1 MAYYRYRAKK
11 GPSETVEGA
20 LEAQSKEE
28 AIEKLSLL
36 GYLPVHIE
44 ERQEAGDSSRMP
56 RTFQFTSQTV
66 KLRDISIF
74 SGQLSSLIRSGV
86 TILKAL
92 GIIEEQ
98 TENKY
103 FKYVLGGIADDIKV
117 GRTFSESLSQYPN
130 VFSSL
135 YVAIIKAGEDTGTLH
150 AALERITAHLR
161 KQEGILSKVKTALV
175 YPALMTI
182 VGAGTVVFMLMF
194 VIPRIKDIFTSM
206 GQQLPMPTRVLI
218 ATSDILRVSWF
229 WLLIAGIAVFLG
241 VKKLLRTKKEMVSTM
256 TLKIPLYGNFIRKA
270 EIAQVARTMELSMK
284 SGINI
289 LRAMEL
295 SIPILDNEVIR
306 KELLAAY
313 EEVKQGG
320 SLGRNLKRT
329 TIFPAF
335 VTNFIIIGEES
346 GKLQEVFGEI
356 ADYFEKDT
364 DETLRLLTAQLE
376 PLMIL
381 AIGSVLGY
389 VVIAM
394 LLPIFQINL
403 MVQ

>member
-44 ERQEAGDSSRMP
+44 ERQEAGDSSRTP
-56 RTFQFTSQTV
+56 RTFQFTSQAV

-92 GIIEEQ
+92 GIIAEQ
-98 TENKY
+98 TENRY
-103 FKYVLGGIADDIKV
+103 FKYVLSGIADDIKV
-117 GRTFSESLSQYPN
+117 GRTFSESLCRYPN

-218 ATSDILRVSWF
+218 ATSDVLRVSWF
-229 WLLIAGIAVFLG
+229 WLLIAGIAVVLG
-241 VKKLLRTKKEMVSTM
+241 AKKLLRTKKEMVSAVA
-256 TLKIPLYGNFIRKA
+256 LKIPLYGNFIRKA

-381 AIGSVLGY
+381 AIGAVLGY

>member
-1 MAYYRYRAKK
+1 MAHYHYRAKK
-11 GPSETVEGA
+11 GPSETVEGS
-20 LEAQSKEE
+20 LEAQSREE

-36 GYLPVHIE
+36 GYLPVQIE
-44 ERQEAGDSSRMP
+44 ERQDAAGSSRAP
-56 RTFQFTSQTV
+56 EAVQFGSQAV

-92 GIIEEQ
+92 GIIAEQ

-103 FKYVLGGIADDIKV
+103 FRYVLNGIADDIKV
-117 GRTFSESLSQYPN
+117 GRTFSESLLQYPH
-130 VFSSL
+130 VFSTL

-150 AALERITAHLR
+150 ASLERITAHLR

-206 GQQLPMPTRVLI
+206 GQQLPMPTRILI

-229 WLLIAGIAVFLG
+229 WLLIAGIAAFSG
-241 VKKLLRTKKEMVSTM
+241 IKRLLRTKKETVSAV
-256 TLKIPLYGNFIRKA
+256 TLKIPLYGSFIRKA
-270 EIAQVARTMELSMK
+270 EIAQVSRTMELSMK

-295 SIPILDNEVIR
+295 SIPILDNEIIR

-329 TIFPAF
+329 AIFPAF

-381 AIGSVLGY
+381 IIGAVLGY